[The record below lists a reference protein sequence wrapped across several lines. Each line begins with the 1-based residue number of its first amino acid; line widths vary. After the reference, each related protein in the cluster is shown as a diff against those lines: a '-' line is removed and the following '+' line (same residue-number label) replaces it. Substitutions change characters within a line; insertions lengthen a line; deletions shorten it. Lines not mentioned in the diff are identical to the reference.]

1 MHRREF
7 ITETALGAAALLS
20 AGRAAAAAQWTPLE
34 TANVRVVNEFIA
46 ARVALRNSGASNE
59 EFDRKMTEYAIENLM
74 FTVHAVGNFVP
85 MAKIPP
91 GRGPF
96 TRIEMKIG
104 ETFAKGPIVMHDRV
118 DIMSFANQP
127 DRSGRLIGVYALKD
141 GKIHEWLEYSVL
153 SPARPYFGPNCV
165 GASSGIFPSGGGGGI
180 ERRNA

>member
-7 ITETALGAAALLS
+7 IGETVLGAAALLS
-20 AGRAAAAAQWTPLE
+20 AGRGGAAAQWTPLE

-59 EFDRKMTEYAIENLM
+59 EFDRRMKEYAIDELM

-85 MAKIPP
+85 PAKIPA

-96 TRIEMKIG
+96 SRIEMKIG

-118 DIMSFANQP
+118 DVMSFPNQP
-127 DRSGRLIGVYALKD
+127 DRTARLIGVYALKD
-141 GKIHEWLEYSVL
+141 GKIHEWLEYS
-153 SPARPYFGPNCV
+153 Y
-165 GASSGIFPSGGGGGI
+165 
-180 ERRNA
+180 

>member
-7 ITETALGAAALLS
+7 IAETALGAVALLS
-20 AGRAAAAAQWTPLE
+20 AGRAAAAQWTPLE

-59 EFDRKMTEYAIENLM
+59 EFDRKMTEYAIADLM

-153 SPARPYFGPNCV
+153 SPAKPYFGPNCV

>member
-7 ITETALGAAALLS
+7 ARNALGTAALLALPRQAAS
-20 AGRAAAAAQWTPLE
+20 AWTPLE
-34 TANVRVVNEFIA
+34 AANVKVVNDFIA
-46 ARVALRNSGASNE
+46 ARVALRNAGASDA
-59 EFDRKMTEYAIENLM
+59 EFDRKMLDYAIPDLM

-118 DIMSFANQP
+118 DLMSFKDRP
-127 DRSGRLIGVYALKD
+127 DRTGHLVGVFALKD
-141 GKIHEWLEYSVL
+141 GKIHEWLEYS
-153 SPARPYFGPNCV
+153 F
-165 GASSGIFPSGGGGGI
+165 
-180 ERRNA
+180 